1 MERMKCLA
9 LVVLV
14 TLVVATG
21 FQGGA
26 WAESDN
32 TYRNYGR
39 IHLGM
44 NDFTDDMDDADFGAG
59 FSAGARYG
67 RYLNRYLILEAG
79 IDFFGAD
86 RDSDGFSVATGNYER
101 DDVLAVM
108 GALATLK
115 GEFPV
120 GPVRI
125 FGGGGVGYY
134 FVSLSSEMDTQ
145 TMGDFDTDDGD
156 SVFGAHLVVGADY
169 DITQRFFVGLQG
181 LYRWTDDVDIH
192 ETEGPLI
199 IDLDGDL
206 IGYTITL
213 SAGFRF

>member
-1 MERMKCLA
+1 MMKNLV

-14 TLVVATG
+14 TLVLAVEFPA
-21 FQGGA
+21 GA

-32 TYRNYGR
+32 TYRNYGQ
-39 IHLGM
+39 IHIGV
-44 NDFTDDMDDADFGAG
+44 NDFTEDMDDADFGAG
-59 FSAGARYG
+59 FAVGGRYG

-86 RDSDGFSVATGNYER
+86 RETDGFSSATGNYER
-101 DDVLAVM
+101 DDVLAVFSV
-108 GALATLK
+108 LATLK

-125 FGGGGVGYY
+125 FAGGGVGCY
-134 FVSLSSEMDTQ
+134 FVSLSSEIDTQ
-145 TMGDFDTDDGD
+145 TMGDFDTNDGD
-156 SVFGAHLVVGADY
+156 AVFGAHAVIGANY
-169 DITQRFFVGLQG
+169 DITQRFYVGLQG
-181 LYRWTDDVDIH
+181 LYRWTDDVDIY
-192 ETEGPLI
+192 EAEGPLI
-199 IDLDGDL
+199 IDLDSDL

>member
-1 MERMKCLA
+1 MMKKLA

-14 TLVVATG
+14 LMVLAAGFTG
-21 FQGGA
+21 SAGA
-26 WAESDN
+26 EADS
-32 TYRNYGR
+32 TYRNYGQ
-39 IHLGM
+39 IHLGV
-44 NDFTDDMDDADFGAG
+44 NDFTEDMDDAGFGAG
-59 FSAGARYG
+59 LAVGGRYG
-67 RYLNRYLILEAG
+67 RYLNRYLILEAE

-86 RDSDGFSVATGNYER
+86 SESDGFSTATGNYER
-101 DDVLAVM
+101 EDVLAVF
-108 GALATLK
+108 GVLATLK

-134 FVSLSSEMDTQ
+134 FVSLSSELDTQ
-145 TMGDFDTDDGD
+145 TMGDFDSDDGD
-156 SVFGAHLVVGADY
+156 GVFGAHAVIGANY

-181 LYRWTDDVDIH
+181 LYRWTDDVDLH
-192 ETEGPLI
+192 ETEGPLL